1 MCLLKTH
8 LFLLFGR
15 ARAPLY
21 DPPDFAF
28 VTIPERELGAEDCLT
43 LQPSPLPNEH
53 VVEISMKTLF
63 VNVEYLATQIQAG
76 GAV

>member
-1 MCLLKTH
+1 MR
-8 LFLLFGR
+8 FGLSR
-15 ARAPLY
+15 VRS
-21 DPPDFAF
+21 
-28 VTIPERELGAEDCLT
+28 ERELGAEDCLT

>member
-1 MCLLKTH
+1 MR
-8 LFLLFGR
+8 FGLSGVR
-15 ARAPLY
+15 S
-21 DPPDFAF
+21 
-28 VTIPERELGAEDCLT
+28 ERELGAEDCLT